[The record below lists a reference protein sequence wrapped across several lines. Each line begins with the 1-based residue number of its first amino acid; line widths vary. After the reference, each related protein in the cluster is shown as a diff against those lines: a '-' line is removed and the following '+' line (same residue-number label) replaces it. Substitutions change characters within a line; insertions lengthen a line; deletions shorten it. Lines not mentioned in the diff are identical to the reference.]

1 MLTMSN
7 TSGATSGEWT
17 GYPFGAPEF
26 TRVAL
31 SWVFCAGT
39 VLLSIICILP
49 SCFLL
54 FFLLLNIIV
63 VCIFCPSMSD
73 YTITFFFWYLQTFF
87 VWNRTSFLTVQNT
100 KTRHWH
106 ISLIIKWKFCR
117 HPTVYQTKY
126 FIFDPL
132 NEKVNCKVSLA

>member
-1 MLTMSN
+1 MSN
-7 TSGATSGEWT
+7 TSGATGWT
-17 GYPFGAPEF
+17 GYHPFGAPEF

-31 SWVFCAGT
+31 SWVFC
-39 VLLSIICILP
+39 VQFCCLSFVFCSLVFP
-49 SCFLL
+49 FCSSFVHC
-54 FFLLLNIIV
+54 
-63 VCIFCPSMSD
+63 VCIFWPSMSD

-87 VWNRTSFLTVQNT
+87 LCNRTSFLTVQNR

-132 NEKVNCKVSLA
+132 NKKVNCNVSLA